1 MDMALS
7 KVIPNE
13 TVKRL
18 RQLLDGS
25 HNILITCHVRPDG
38 DAIGSSF
45 GWYHTLKAMGKDV
58 NVILPDRMPKS
69 LEFLPST
76 KDAVIYTQHKD
87 YADRLMSEADLV
99 LCCDFNAWSRL
110 GNLGTAMSESPAAKV
125 LIDHHQKPQIDVALL
140 ISYPDMSS
148 TCELAFRLICDL
160 GWYLDM
166 PRDAAQCLL
175 TGLITDTQ
183 NFTVNC
189 NNPEIYQ
196 IMIKL
201 MEKGVDKS
209 EILWEAVKL
218 TTYSAMKLN
227 AFAIAERMEIFPKY
241 RGALISLTKEDLE
254 RFDYQ
259 KGDTEGL
266 VNEPLRVRG
275 LVYSIFLREDD
286 DCIKVSM
293 RSRYDYPVSD
303 MCEDLGGGGHRMAAG
318 AEFTGTMEECRMAIL
333 AEMEKYARLVPPNID
348 KLELK

>member
-58 NVILPDRMPKS
+58 NVLLPDRMPKS

-76 KDAVIYTQHKD
+76 KDAVIYTQHKE

-110 GNLGTAMSESPAAKV
+110 GNLCTPS
-125 LIDHHQKPQIDVALL
+125 ALQ
-140 ISYPDMSS
+140 ISYPEMSS

-175 TGLITDTQ
+175 AGLITDTQ

-189 NNPEIYQ
+189 SDPEVYQ
-196 IMIKL
+196 VMIKL
-201 MEKGVDKS
+201 LEKGADKS
-209 EILWEAVKL
+209 QIMWEAVKL
-218 TTYSAMKLN
+218 TTYQAMKLN
-227 AFAIAERMEIFPKY
+227 AFAISERMEIFPKY
-241 RGALISLTKEDLE
+241 RGALVYLTKEDLD

-266 VNEPLRVRG
+266 VNEPLRIRG
-275 LVYSIFLREDD
+275 VVYSIFLREDD

-293 RSRYDYPVSD
+293 RSRYDFPVSD
-303 MCEDLGGGGHRMAAG
+303 LCEDLGGGGHGMAAG
-318 AEFTGTMEECRMAIL
+318 AEFEGTMDECRKAIMD
-333 AEMEKYARLVPPNID
+333 EMEKYAHLVPKNID

>member
-1 MDMALS
+1 
-7 KVIPNE
+7 
-13 TVKRL
+13 
-18 RQLLDGS
+18 
-25 HNILITCHVRPDG
+25 
-38 DAIGSSF
+38 
-45 GWYHTLKAMGKDV
+45 
-58 NVILPDRMPKS
+58 
-69 LEFLPST
+69 
-76 KDAVIYTQHKD
+76 
-87 YADRLMSEADLV
+87 
-99 LCCDFNAWSRL
+99 
-110 GNLGTAMSESPAAKV
+110 
-125 LIDHHQKPQIDVALL
+125 
-140 ISYPDMSS
+140 
-148 TCELAFRLICDL
+148 
-160 GWYLDM
+160 
-166 PRDAAQCLL
+166 
-175 TGLITDTQ
+175 
-183 NFTVNC
+183 
-189 NNPEIYQ
+189 
-196 IMIKL
+196 

-241 RGALISLTKEDLE
+241 RGALICLTKEDLE

-333 AEMEKYARLVPPNID
+333 AEMEKYARLVPQNID